1 MRRSLVSVA
10 VLVFLVSA
18 SAGCST
24 LLPKKLDMGGL
35 ETELASQLNEQLDT
49 SGITVTCPDDVKAES
64 GGEFECTGTLTT
76 GDTLAIHVT
85 QTDDDG
91 HVNWAIVDAATP
103 SPSA

>member
-1 MRRSLVSVA
+1 MRRRLVSAA
-10 VLVFLVSA
+10 VLFLFVSA

-24 LLPKKLDMGGL
+24 LLPKKLDMDGL
-35 ETELASQLNEQLDT
+35 ETELASQLNDELDT
-49 SGITVTCPDDVKAES
+49 TGITVSCPDDVKAES
-64 GGEFECTGTLTT
+64 GGEFDCTGTLTS

-91 HVNWAIVDAATP
+91 QVNWAIVDAATP